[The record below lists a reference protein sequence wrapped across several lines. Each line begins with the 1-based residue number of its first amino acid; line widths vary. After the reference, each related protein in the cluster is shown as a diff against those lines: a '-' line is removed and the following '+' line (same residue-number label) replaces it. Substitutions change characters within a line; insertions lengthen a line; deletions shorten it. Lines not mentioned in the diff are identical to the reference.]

1 MEVFVTPRVLTRP
14 LLALVVLAALAPAC
28 AVDAID
34 QGAEPASAP
43 EGDDPASFCDDQN
56 PCTAD
61 ANCTPCSALPRAQ
74 RDIYHCTPDRELPPF
89 CAGKTGCVHVD
100 LTTPA
105 GQRNDCFP
113 VAGDADLHAGVCRAG
128 VCAENPAMTE

>member
-1 MEVFVTPRVLTRP
+1 MTPRVLTRSA
-14 LLALVVLAALAPAC
+14 LALSLLAALAPAC
-28 AVDAID
+28 AVDAVD
-34 QGAEPASAP
+34 QIVEQASAP
-43 EGDDPASFCDDQN
+43 AGDDPASFCDDQN

-74 RDIYHCTPDRELPPF
+74 RDMYHCTPDGELPPF

-105 GQRNDCFP
+105 DQRNDCFP
-113 VAGDADLHAGVCRAG
+113 VAGAGELRAGVCRAG
-128 VCAENPAMTE
+128 MCVDDPT